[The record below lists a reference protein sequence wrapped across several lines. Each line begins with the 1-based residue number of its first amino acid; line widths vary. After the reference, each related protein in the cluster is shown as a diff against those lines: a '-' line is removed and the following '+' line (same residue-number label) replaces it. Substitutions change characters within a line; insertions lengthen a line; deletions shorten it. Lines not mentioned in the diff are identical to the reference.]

1 MGTDRHEYNILVVE
15 DNSGDFALVEDFL
28 FEQIESPRIR
38 RALDFETAKKVL
50 GTEDFDIV
58 LLDLSLP
65 DKVSEPLIREIIPL
79 SNGAPVIVLT
89 GYTDFGFGLKS
100 LSLGV
105 SDYILKDDLTSMSLY
120 KSIIYSIERKKSVLE
135 KEQSDQRY
143 SELFNFSPQ
152 PMWVVDLTTL
162 QFLDVNRA
170 MIKHYGYSREELL
183 QMTLRDIKPADD
195 IPGMEK
201 SIEVDR
207 QSHSEHIQRVVIHK
221 LKDGR
226 LRSVDLQISPLWY
239 KGRWANIVIA
249 TDITERLNYVQA
261 IENQNMRLKEI
272 SWIQSHIVRAPISR
286 IMGLVSLITNPKESE
301 SEKQLMLD
309 YILESVYELDEVVRN
324 ITDKSR
330 VEDFQAL
337 LENAG

>member
-1 MGTDRHEYNILVVE
+1 MGTDKHEYNILVVE
-15 DNSGDFALVEDFL
+15 DNPGDFTLVEDLL
-28 FEQIESPRIR
+28 FEQIESPRIT
-38 RALDFETAKKVL
+38 RALDFETASGLLEK
-50 GTEDFDIV
+50 EDFDIV

-65 DKVSEPLIREIIPL
+65 DKTNEPLIREIMEL
-79 SNGAPVIVLT
+79 SSGAPVIVLT
-89 GYTDFGFGLKS
+89 GYADFGFGLKS

-120 KSIIYSIERKKSVLE
+120 KSIIYSIERKKSILE
-135 KEQSDQRY
+135 KEQSEQRY

-152 PMWVVDLTTL
+152 PMWVVDVTTF

-183 QMTLRDIKPADD
+183 QMTLRDVKPADD
-195 IPGMEK
+195 IPVMEK
-201 SIEVDR
+201 DIEVDR
-207 QSHSEHIQRVVIHK
+207 QSNSEHIQRVVIHK

-226 LRSVDLQISPLWY
+226 LRHFDLQISPLWY
-239 KGRWANIVIA
+239 KGRRANIVIA
-249 TDITERLNYVQA
+249 TDITERLNYMQA
-261 IENQNMRLKEI
+261 IEKQNARLKEI

-286 IMGLVSLITNPKESE
+286 IMGLVPLISNPNESE

-309 YILESVYELDEVVRN
+309 FILESVYELDEVVKN

-330 VEDFQAL
+330 VEDFQEL
-337 LENAG
+337 LENAS